1 MTPDD
6 PATER
11 LLEQVRA
18 HAAEYLR
25 RLPDRPVRA
34 DLTAGELRAAL
45 GGPLPDDPTDP
56 VTVVDALAAV
66 AGRGMTATTSARFFG
81 FVVGGALP
89 AAMAAD
95 MLTPVWDQNAGLFVA
110 GAVASVAE
118 EISREWLIDL
128 FGLPADASLGFVTGG
143 QMANTTALTVAR
155 NHVLAANGWD
165 VERDGLAGG
174 PRITVVAGAERHS
187 TIDRGMRFAGLGG
200 RPVLVDVDREGAL
213 RPDALA
219 GTLDT
224 LDGPVIV
231 CTQMGNVNTG
241 ALDPVGALADIA
253 HEHGAWVHV
262 DGAFGLW
269 AAVTPRLR
277 EQVAGME
284 RADSWAVDAHK
295 WLNVPYDSGLVF
307 TAHPA
312 SHQATTGTDRGQTSY
327 LVFADGVRDPLEWT
341 PEFSRR
347 GRGFAVWAAL
357 RSLGRNGVVDLVDRC
372 CAMAQRFADQLSAA
386 PGVTVHNAAHRP
398 MASDVRPQPTTAQ
411 PGSTNT
417 IVLNQ
422 VLVGFDG
429 VDVPALITAIQAEGT
444 CFPTG
449 TSWRGR
455 QLMRISVSNWQT
467 DADDVDRSVAAI
479 LECYEKA
486 RAG

>member
-1 MTPDD
+1 
-6 PATER
+6 
-11 LLEQVRA
+11 
-18 HAAEYLR
+18 
-25 RLPDRPVRA
+25 
-34 DLTAGELRAAL
+34 
-45 GGPLPDDPTDP
+45 
-56 VTVVDALAAV
+56 
-66 AGRGMTATTSARFFG
+66 
-81 FVVGGALP
+81 
-89 AAMAAD
+89 
-95 MLTPVWDQNAGLFVA
+95 
-110 GAVASVAE
+110 
-118 EISREWLIDL
+118 
-128 FGLPADASLGFVTGG
+128 
-143 QMANTTALTVAR
+143 
-155 NHVLAANGWD
+155 
-165 VERDGLAGG
+165 
-174 PRITVVAGAERHS
+174 
-187 TIDRGMRFAGLGG
+187 
-200 RPVLVDVDREGAL
+200 
-213 RPDALA
+213 
-219 GTLDT
+219 
-224 LDGPVIV
+224 
-231 CTQMGNVNTG
+231 
-241 ALDPVGALADIA
+241 
-253 HEHGAWVHV
+253 
-262 DGAFGLW
+262 
-269 AAVTPRLR
+269 
-277 EQVAGME
+277 ME

-386 PGVTVHNAAHRP
+386 PGVTVHNVAHRP